1 MVNSIKT
8 ILSEHGISNAVI
20 RERKNHAKAKRF
32 HQRFE
37 VRLDSAI
44 GDSKLIELYRAIRE
58 LKIEISI
65 IEPIEAEKENINEC

>member
-1 MVNSIKT
+1 MVNSIQQ

-44 GDSKLIELYRAIRE
+44 DDRELSELYRDIRA
-58 LKIEISI
+58 LQIEIAI
-65 IEPIEAEKENINEC
+65 IQRIEVKEASNEWC